1 MKASTHWR
9 LKSFYFQG
17 DAWLKRNWL
26 IGLRGPRRQIIGSC
40 RAPGRYGHVFWWGK
54 WPPQWETCSVNVIQ
68 RWRPLVLLWLIAAH
82 GEIKRQHLAALGR
95 AESRMKSR
103 KRKMWQMELRKWRL
117 PFWIQWSSGL
127 INNFYN
133 ICETDTLLTGS
144 VREMDGRGGAW
155 APGWQGGG
163 QRGQGRQGP
172 PFSIYWSGRERAGS
186 FEAVKW
192 SEFQHD
198 HGDCSRPGR
207 HFDEVV
213 LKMERMFC
221 ARRFKGRFLFCWS
234 WNYTQAGERA
244 AVANLNLQEGRLQ
257 FKWLEF
263 KIIKTVHKISKRSFR
278 FVVYHFVFKT
288 PSFFSPKQLSIK
300 GKVSF
305 YQ

>member
-1 MKASTHWR
+1 MKTSAHLR
-9 LKSFYFQG
+9 LKSLYFQE

-26 IGLRGPRRQIIGSC
+26 IGRRGPQRQIIGSC
-40 RAPGRYGHVFWWGK
+40 RAPEMYGHVFWWGK
-54 WPPQWETCSVNVIQ
+54 WPPQWETCSVNVIE

-82 GEIKRQHLAALGR
+82 SEIKKTNGS
-95 AESRMKSR
+95 SRGCIWVSGIKDEEQENG
-103 KRKMWQMELRKWRL
+103 KCGKWNWEIDVC
-117 PFWIQWSSGL
+117 PFGSSEVL
-127 INNFYN
+127 VSSI
-133 ICETDTLLTGS
+133 ISTTSVKLTPCWLDQC
-144 VREMDGRGGAW
+144 VRWMVGGDEEP
-155 APGWQGGG
+155 PGWQGGG

-221 ARRFKGRFLFCWS
+221 ARRFKGRLLFCWS

-244 AVANLNLQEGRLQ
+244 AVANLNLQEGRFR
-257 FKWLEF
+257 FKRLEC
-263 KIIKTVHKISKRSFR
+263 KII
-278 FVVYHFVFKT
+278 
-288 PSFFSPKQLSIK
+288 
-300 GKVSF
+300 
-305 YQ
+305 